1 MLDKKRHIPSRIYI
15 AVSLISLIALLTCF
29 LLSRGDTMSQ
39 WLFRDTR
46 DTGMDFFHSIE
57 YLRGRIP
64 YEKFGTLYPPLANL
78 FFYVIY
84 RFIPLDVV
92 EKWADTFEASISAR
106 GTDIDLRTYQA
117 PMVMFILFVILCSL
131 LLVMFCELLLKNRSE
146 AKWVG
151 FFAVLSIGV
160 LYSFERG
167 NIVLVSVIL
176 LLYFVLNYK
185 SENKWIR
192 ETSLIALAISAGLKL
207 YPAFFGVLLIRD
219 KQWKASIRAIIYG
232 VLTVIIPCFAFHE
245 GLDAIKIWL
254 RVTFSFADSGSSKWL
269 GLGFTNFLY
278 MISHILDVLFG
289 ITVPDGCFRAI
300 SYLVV
305 AIFLLHSFFEKREW
319 KAVFEI
325 VFALTLFQDQGL
337 YVLSM
342 FLIPLFLFLRDEDN
356 LKKSNVV
363 WFCAMVLL
371 TIPFPYPVL
380 GITSRIG
387 CQIILDISVV
397 AYLIEL
403 LIMSILK
410 FKTFYT
416 KKALNS

>member
-151 FFAVLSIGV
+151 FFAVLSI
-160 LYSFERG
+160 SFYE
-167 NIVLVSVIL
+167 
-176 LLYFVLNYK
+176 
-185 SENKWIR
+185 
-192 ETSLIALAISAGLKL
+192 
-207 YPAFFGVLLIRD
+207 
-219 KQWKASIRAIIYG
+219 
-232 VLTVIIPCFAFHE
+232 
-245 GLDAIKIWL
+245 
-254 RVTFSFADSGSSKWL
+254 
-269 GLGFTNFLY
+269 
-278 MISHILDVLFG
+278 
-289 ITVPDGCFRAI
+289 
-300 SYLVV
+300 
-305 AIFLLHSFFEKREW
+305 
-319 KAVFEI
+319 
-325 VFALTLFQDQGL
+325 
-337 YVLSM
+337 
-342 FLIPLFLFLRDEDN
+342 
-356 LKKSNVV
+356 
-363 WFCAMVLL
+363 
-371 TIPFPYPVL
+371 
-380 GITSRIG
+380 
-387 CQIILDISVV
+387 
-397 AYLIEL
+397 
-403 LIMSILK
+403 
-410 FKTFYT
+410 
-416 KKALNS
+416 

>member
-1 MLDKKRHIPSRIYI
+1 
-15 AVSLISLIALLTCF
+15 
-29 LLSRGDTMSQ
+29 MSQ
-39 WLFRDTR
+39 WFFRDTR

-64 YEKFGTLYPPLANL
+64 YAKFGTLYPPLANL

-84 RFIPLDVV
+84 RLIPLDVV

-192 ETSLIALAISAGLKL
+192 ETALIALAISAGLKL

-245 GLDAIKIWL
+245 GIDVIKIWL

-278 MISHILDVLFG
+278 MINHILDVLFG
-289 ITVPDGCFRAI
+289 VTVPDGCFRVI

-305 AIFLLHSFFEKREW
+305 TGLLLHSFFEKKEW
-319 KAVFEI
+319 KAVLEI
-325 VFALTLFQDQGL
+325 VFALILFQNQGV
-337 YVLSM
+337 YVFSM

-363 WFCAMVLL
+363 WFSAMVLL
-371 TIPFPYPVL
+371 TIPFPYPVF
-380 GITSRIG
+380 GITSGIG

-403 LIMSILK
+403 LIKTILE
-410 FKTFYT
+410 FKSFLH
-416 KKALNS
+416 KKALNC